1 MGAFFWSGEAGGRVG
16 SIGHIESRSHLIR
29 CRVIDTTFTGPN
41 GSIKE
46 CSMPPK
52 KSAVAAKNSQIY
64 AVVGSDEAAVKSR
77 ARELAQQLTPKDSG
91 DFGQDLVDGSAD
103 NADQA
108 VSRIH
113 SAIEAVQTLPF
124 FGSGK
129 LVWLKDVTFCGDTVT
144 GRSAQVVA
152 ALDELQQ
159 FLSAGLPAGV
169 FFLLSASEIDK
180 RRSFYKSITKIAVVE
195 QFDRIDTSRSGWE
208 EEAESLARGLAAE
221 RGLIFQAEA
230 LEIFVRLAG
239 ADTRQLRNELEKID
253 LYLGQNREI
262 DSELVRNLV
271 AKTATG
277 VIWEL
282 GNAIAKRQL
291 SRALALLDQL
301 LFQGETPIGILYAA
315 IIPTVRNL
323 LVTKEILQAYGVKAP
338 GAPYQFNSVIAR
350 LPQTAQNFLPRR
362 KDGTVNVYG
371 LGIAACEAHRFSLAQ
386 LVRGFEECLKANFQ
400 LVTTQLE
407 PRLVLSKLLV
417 SLLAP

>member
-1 MGAFFWSGEAGGRVG
+1 
-16 SIGHIESRSHLIR
+16 
-29 CRVIDTTFTGPN
+29 
-41 GSIKE
+41 
-46 CSMPPK
+46 MPPK
-52 KSAVAAKNSQIY
+52 KTAVARQTSQIY
-64 AVVGSDEAAVKSR
+64 AVLGSDEGAVKSR
-77 ARELAQQLTPKDSG
+77 ARELALQLTPKDAG
-91 DFGQDLVDGSAD
+91 DFGQDLIDGAAD

-113 SAIEAVQTLPF
+113 AVIEAIQTLPF
-124 FGSGK
+124 FGPGK
-129 LVWLKDVTFCGDTVT
+129 LVWLKDVNFCGDTVT

-152 ALDELQQ
+152 ALDQLQQ
-159 FLSAGLPAGV
+159 FLSAGMPSGV
-169 FFLLSASEIDK
+169 VFLLSASDIDK
-180 RRSFYKSITKIAVVE
+180 RRSFYKSITKLATVE
-195 QFDRIDTSRSGWE
+195 HFDRIDTSRSGWE
-208 EEAESLARGLAAE
+208 EEAENLARGLAAE
-221 RGLIFQAEA
+221 RGLIFQPEA
-230 LEIFVRLAG
+230 LEVFVRLAG

-253 LYLGQNREI
+253 LYLGEIREI
-262 DSELVRNLV
+262 DTQSVRNLV
-271 AKTATG
+271 ARTATG

-291 SRALALLDQL
+291 SAALALLDQL

-323 LVTKEILQAYGVKAP
+323 LVTKEILERYGVKAP

-350 LPQTAQNFLPRR
+350 LPQAAQNFLPRR
-362 KDGTVNVYG
+362 KDGNINVYG

-386 LVRGFEECLKANFQ
+386 LIRGFEECLKANIQ

>member
-1 MGAFFWSGEAGGRVG
+1 MAQKKTASA
-16 SIGHIESRSHLIR
+16 
-29 CRVIDTTFTGPN
+29 
-41 GSIKE
+41 
-46 CSMPPK
+46 PK
-52 KSAVAAKNSQIY
+52 TSQIF
-64 AVVGSDEAAVKSR
+64 AVVGSDEAAVKNR
-77 ARELAQQLTPKDSG
+77 ARELAQQLTPKDAG
-91 DFGQDLVDGSAD
+91 DFGQDIIDGGAD

-129 LVWLKDVTFCGDTVT
+129 LVWLKDVNFCGDTVT

-152 ALDELQQ
+152 ALDQLHQ
-159 FLSAGLPAGV
+159 FLLAGVPSGV

-180 RRSFYKSITKIAVVE
+180 RRSFYKSLVKIATIE

-221 RGLIFQAEA
+221 RGLAFQPEA

-253 LYLGQNREI
+253 VYLGEKREI
-262 DSELVRNLV
+262 DPELVRNLV

-291 SRALALLDQL
+291 SGSLALLDQL

-323 LVTKEILQAYGVKAP
+323 LVTKEIMQRYGVKAP
-338 GAPYQFNSVIAR
+338 SAPYQFNSVINR
-350 LPQTAQNFLPRR
+350 LPEAAQNFLPRR
-362 KDGTVNVYG
+362 KDGSVNAYG
-371 LGIAACEAHRFSLAQ
+371 LGIAACEVHRFALSHLIH
-386 LVRGFEECLKANFQ
+386 GFEECLKANLQ

-417 SLLAP
+417 SLLAVEVPRFANSASRIADS

>member
-1 MGAFFWSGEAGGRVG
+1 
-16 SIGHIESRSHLIR
+16 
-29 CRVIDTTFTGPN
+29 
-41 GSIKE
+41 
-46 CSMPPK
+46 MPPK
-52 KSAVAAKNSQIY
+52 KTAVARQTSQIY
-64 AVVGSDEAAVKSR
+64 AVLGSDEGAVKSR
-77 ARELAQQLTPKDSG
+77 ARELSLQLTPKDAG
-91 DFGQDLVDGSAD
+91 DFGQDLIDGAAD

-113 SAIEAVQTLPF
+113 AAIEAIQTLPF

-129 LVWLKDVTFCGDTVT
+129 LVWLKDVNFCGDTVT

-152 ALDELQQ
+152 ALDQLQQ
-159 FLSAGLPAGV
+159 FLSAGMPSGV
-169 FFLLSASEIDK
+169 VFLLSAPDIDK
-180 RRSFYKSITKIAVVE
+180 RRSFYKSITKLATVE
-195 QFDRIDTSRSGWE
+195 HFDRIDTSRSGWE

-221 RGLIFQAEA
+221 RGLIFQPEA
-230 LEIFVRLAG
+230 LEVFVRLAG

-253 LYLGQNREI
+253 LYLGEKREI
-262 DSELVRNLV
+262 DTQSVRNLV
-271 AKTATG
+271 ARTATG

-282 GNAIAKRQL
+282 GNAIARRQL
-291 SRALALLDQL
+291 SAALALLDQL

-323 LVTKEILQAYGVKAP
+323 LVTKEILETYGVKAP
-338 GAPYQFNSVIAR
+338 SAPYQFNSVIAR
-350 LPQTAQNFLPRR
+350 LPQAAQNFLPRR
-362 KDGTVNVYG
+362 KDGNINVYG

-386 LVRGFEECLKANFQ
+386 LIRGFEECLKANIQ

>member
-1 MGAFFWSGEAGGRVG
+1 MGPKDR
-16 SIGHIESRSHLIR
+16 IGHTGFVV
-29 CRVIDTTFTGPN
+29 RVTDPTFTGPHR
-41 GSIKE
+41 SIKE

-52 KSAVAAKNSQIY
+52 KTAVAAKSSQIY
-64 AVVGSDEAAVKSR
+64 AVVGSDEGAVKSR
-77 ARELAQQLTPKDSG
+77 ARELAEQLTPKDSG

-113 SAIEAVQTLPF
+113 SAVEAVQTLPF

-129 LVWLKDVTFCGDTVT
+129 LVWLKDVNFCGDTVT
-144 GRSAQVVA
+144 ARSAQVVA
-152 ALDELQQ
+152 ALEELQR

-221 RGLIFQAEA
+221 RGLIFQPEA

-253 LYLGQNREI
+253 LYLGRSREVEP
-262 DSELVRNLV
+262 ELVRNLV
-271 AKTATG
+271 GKTAIG

-291 SRALALLDQL
+291 SRALGLLDQL

-323 LVTKEILQAYGVKAP
+323 LVTKEILQTYGVKAP

-350 LPQTAQNFLPRR
+350 LPQTAQNFLPKR

-371 LGIAACEAHRFSLAQ
+371 LGLAACEAHRFSLAQ
-386 LVRGFEECLKANFQ
+386 LVHGFEECLKANIQ

-417 SLLAP
+417 SLLA